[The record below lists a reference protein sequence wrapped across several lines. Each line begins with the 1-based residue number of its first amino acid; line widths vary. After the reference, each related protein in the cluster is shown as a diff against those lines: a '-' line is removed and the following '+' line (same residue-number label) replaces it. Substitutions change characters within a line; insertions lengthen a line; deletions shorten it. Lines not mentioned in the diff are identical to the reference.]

1 MNLKFRAAGLTAGRE
16 VLSGES
22 GTFTA
27 TTNPA
32 FQTPLATLHKWQGW
46 ADKFLTTPSAGIE
59 DDYIG
64 VSGSFAGFN
73 GQAVWHDF
81 QAEATSLDYGTELDL
96 SVSRKFAKR
105 YEMLVKYTDYSA
117 DGLFTDT
124 RKFWL
129 QLGATF

>member
-1 MNLKFRAAGLTAGRE
+1 MAVGRE
-16 VLSGES
+16 VLSGEN

-32 FQTPLATLHKWQGW
+32 FQTPLATPHKFQGW

-59 DDYIG
+59 DFYVG
-64 VSGSFAGFN
+64 VSGSLAGWN

-81 QAEATSLDYGTELDL
+81 QAEAGSLDYGTELDL
-96 SVSRKFAKR
+96 SVSKKFAQH
-105 YEMLVKYTDYSA
+105 YEVLVKYADYSA

-124 RKFWL
+124 QKFWL
-129 QLGATF
+129 QLSAAF